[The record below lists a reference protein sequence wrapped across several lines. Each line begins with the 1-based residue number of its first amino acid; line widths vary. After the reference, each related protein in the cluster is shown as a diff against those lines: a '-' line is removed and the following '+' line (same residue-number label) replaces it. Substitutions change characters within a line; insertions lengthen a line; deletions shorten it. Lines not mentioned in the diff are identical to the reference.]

1 MISSVYT
8 KPQSQD
14 QRKTGIK
21 TMDSLKD
28 TTPGEIIRYLI
39 VGGLTTVVS
48 LGVYCACVLTFLD
61 PEDPTQLQIA
71 NIISWIAAVTFAYFT
86 NRKYVFESHDPN
98 MIKEGAAFFASR
110 IGTLLMD
117 MGTMFLL
124 VTVIGMNDKIAKLIV
139 QVIVTV
145 GNYLFSKLLVFR
157 KAEGTRDG
165 RCQERKAK

>member
-1 MISSVYT
+1 MS
-8 KPQSQD
+8 
-14 QRKTGIK
+14 R
-21 TMDSLKD
+21 LKD
-28 TTPGEIIRYLI
+28 TSTREIISYLI

-48 LGVYCACVLTFLD
+48 LAVYYACVLTFLD
-61 PEDPTQLQIA
+61 PNKPVQLQIA

-86 NRKYVFESHDPN
+86 NRKYVFESHDPD
-98 MIKEGAAFFASR
+98 MLREGAAFFASR

-124 VTVIGMNDKIAKLIV
+124 VTVFGMNDKIAKLIV

-157 KAEGTRDG
+157 K
-165 RCQERKAK
+165 